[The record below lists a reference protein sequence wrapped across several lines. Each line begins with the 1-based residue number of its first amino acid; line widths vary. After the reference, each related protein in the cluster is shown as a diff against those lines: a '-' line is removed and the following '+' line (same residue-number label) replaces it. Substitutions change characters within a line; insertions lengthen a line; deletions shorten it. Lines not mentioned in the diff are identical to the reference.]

1 MNRIYLEKIDIETA
15 FLVKEWTDFKD
26 PRLVGYNYSSLSD
39 FEIKIWYGSITTPR
53 KKYFA
58 VKRYED
64 DRFIGFIGLK
74 QINPITKKA
83 KLGIVF
89 DSAYT
94 SMGYGSEA
102 IDLLLDK
109 AFRDYKLKEVSL
121 DVNLFNERAYKAY
134 KKCGFKDDC
143 ELTEVFENQNI
154 DFDPRYFTYKS
165 GLIYSKILSMKI
177 KKDDYY
183 GL

>member
-1 MNRIYLEKIDIETA
+1 MPRIYLEKMNQETA
-15 FLVKEWTDFKD
+15 NKVKTWTDFAD
-26 PRLVGYNYSSLSD
+26 PRLVGYNYSKLSD
-39 FEIKIWYGSITTPR
+39 FEIKLWYGSISTPR

-58 VKRYED
+58 VKRWED

-74 QINPITKKA
+74 QINPLTKKA

-94 SMGYGSEA
+94 SMGYGPEA
-102 IDLLLDK
+102 INLLLDK
-109 AFRDYKLKEVSL
+109 AFLIYNLREVSL
-121 DVNLFNERAYKAY
+121 DVNLFNKRALKAY
-134 KKCGFKDDC
+134 KKCGFVEGYYK
-143 ELTEVFENQNI
+143 EEVFENQDI
-154 DFDPRYFTYKS
+154 ECDDEYFECKS
-165 GLIYSKILSMKI
+165 GIIYTKILTMKI